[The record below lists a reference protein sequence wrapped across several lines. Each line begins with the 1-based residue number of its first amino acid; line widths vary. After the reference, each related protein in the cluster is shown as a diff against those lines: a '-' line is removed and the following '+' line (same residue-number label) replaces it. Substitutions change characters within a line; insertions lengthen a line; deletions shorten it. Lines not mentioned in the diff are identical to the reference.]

1 MVIIGQGTFGK
12 VFLAKMLDNQPPVAI
27 KSLKKTHLIK
37 MNQIE
42 HLRNEK
48 NVLTLV
54 DSPFIVKL

>member
-1 MVIIGQGTFGK
+1 MVVIGQGTFGK

-37 MNQIE
+37 MDQVE